1 MRIGLLAALTLLL
14 TTAGLALGEHG
25 NAASPESTGEEN
37 FPLGDLSDK
46 ALTHGDVKAEA
57 ETFGFWVS
65 AEYLLWWI
73 KNGQVPPLVT
83 AGGNGVIGSPGTRVL
98 LDDLNFV
105 DDFRQGGRFALGY
118 RFESN
123 PPVSIEASY
132 FFLSDAQED
141 ARFSSSGPVLGRPY
155 IDVATGKPA
164 ATLISSP
171 GIAAGSVTIAARTS
185 LWGAEANLSAGVVS
199 SDRFHLAVIGGF
211 RSLSLEDDIR
221 IDEQFSVARSV
232 PRFGGNRVELQD
244 EFNADNRFYGG
255 QLGLEA
261 GVRFRMLTID
271 FRGKIGLGQMQQA
284 VSVNGATNVLMPNGS
299 TTVFEGGLLALRSNI
314 GHHDRDELAFI
325 PEAGLNVG
333 VQLTR
338 YLKVYAGYSFLW
350 VSTVAFPG
358 EQMDPV
364 VNVTQFPILSG
375 NGPLVGPGRPAF
387 DFAGTDFLAHGLNFG
402 VQLGF

>member
-14 TTAGLALGEHG
+14 TTAGLALGENA
-25 NAASPESTGEEN
+25 NAASRESIGEEN

-141 ARFSSSGPVLGRPY
+141 ARQSRRRHQDRRAVQR
-155 IDVATGKPA
+155 
-164 ATLISSP
+164 
-171 GIAAGSVTIAARTS
+171 
-185 LWGAEANLSAGVVS
+185 GALCS
-199 SDRFHLAVIGGF
+199 
-211 RSLSLEDDIR
+211 
-221 IDEQFSVARSV
+221 
-232 PRFGGNRVELQD
+232 
-244 EFNADNRFYGG
+244 
-255 QLGLEA
+255 
-261 GVRFRMLTID
+261 
-271 FRGKIGLGQMQQA
+271 
-284 VSVNGATNVLMPNGS
+284 
-299 TTVFEGGLLALRSNI
+299 ALRWQQ
-314 GHHDRDELAFI
+314 GQA
-325 PEAGLNVG
+325 
-333 VQLTR
+333 
-338 YLKVYAGYSFLW
+338 
-350 VSTVAFPG
+350 PG
-358 EQMDPV
+358 
-364 VNVTQFPILSG
+364 
-375 NGPLVGPGRPAF
+375 
-387 DFAGTDFLAHGLNFG
+387 
-402 VQLGF
+402 

>member
-25 NAASPESTGEEN
+25 NAASRESIGEEN

-123 PPVSIEASY
+123 PSVTIEASY

-185 LWGAEANLSAGVVS
+185 LWGAEATC
-199 SDRFHLAVIGGF
+199 
-211 RSLSLEDDIR
+211 
-221 IDEQFSVARSV
+221 Q
-232 PRFGGNRVELQD
+232 
-244 EFNADNRFYGG
+244 
-255 QLGLEA
+255 
-261 GVRFRMLTID
+261 
-271 FRGKIGLGQMQQA
+271 
-284 VSVNGATNVLMPNGS
+284 
-299 TTVFEGGLLALRSNI
+299 
-314 GHHDRDELAFI
+314 
-325 PEAGLNVG
+325 
-333 VQLTR
+333 
-338 YLKVYAGYSFLW
+338 
-350 VSTVAFPG
+350 
-358 EQMDPV
+358 
-364 VNVTQFPILSG
+364 
-375 NGPLVGPGRPAF
+375 PA
-387 DFAGTDFLAHGLNFG
+387 
-402 VQLGF
+402 